1 MAKPLYRRVLLK
13 ASGEA
18 LMGEQHFGI
27 DVSVVDRIASDIA
40 EARALGVEV
49 GVVIGGGNIFR
60 GVAVASKGGDRV
72 TGDHM
77 GMLATVI
84 NSLALRTSLVKIG
97 VDAVVLSAIAMP
109 ELCESFSQ
117 RQATAYMN
125 AGKVVIFAGGTGNPF
140 FTTDSAAALRAA
152 EIGAD
157 ALFKGTQVD
166 GVYSADPK
174 KDPTAV
180 RYSHISHAEVIRN
193 GLAIMDT
200 AAIALARE
208 NNIPIIVYSIHEK
221 GGFGEILERRR
232 PLHDRR
238 RLIGGTWCG
247 KSGSR
252 SESDDRRGKFQ
263 RHPNAAWTERSRRSR
278 PILLRC
284 APAAP
289 RPICSIRSRCRPMA
303 ARCRSHQVATVSVPE
318 PRMISVSVWDKSMV
332 GAVDRA
338 IRESNLGFNPIM
350 DGTTLRIPLPELNEQ
365 RRKELVK
372 IAHNYAENA
381 KVAVRHVRR
390 DGMEHLKKAEKDGDI
405 SEDEHRKQSG
415 SRAENDRRDDL
426 HDRQPAFRQGS
437 RDHAGLKRPS
447 GEEAEG
453 KK

>member
-1 MAKPLYRRVLLK
+1 MPSRPPYRRVLLK

-18 LMGEQHFGI
+18 LMGEQGFGI
-27 DVSVVDRIASDIA
+27 DVSVADRIASDIA

-84 NSLALRTSLVKIG
+84 NSLALRTSLVKLG

-166 GVYSADPK
+166 GVYSADPN
-174 KDPTAV
+174 KDPSAV
-180 RYSHISHAEVIRN
+180 RYDRISHHEVIRN

-208 NNIPIIVYSIHEK
+208 NNIPIIVYSIHEQ
-221 GGFGEILERRR
+221 GGFGAILKGE
-232 PLHDRR
+232 
-238 RLIGGTWCG
+238 G
-247 KSGSR
+247 
-252 SESDDRRGKFQ
+252 
-263 RHPNAAWTERSRRSR
+263 
-278 PILLRC
+278 RC
-284 APAAP
+284 T
-289 RPICSIRSRCRPMA
+289 I
-303 ARCRSHQVATVSVPE
+303 VA
-318 PRMISVSVWDKSMV
+318 D
-332 GAVDRA
+332 A
-338 IRESNLGFNPIM
+338 
-350 DGTTLRIPLPELNEQ
+350 
-365 RRKELVK
+365 
-372 IAHNYAENA
+372 
-381 KVAVRHVRR
+381 
-390 DGMEHLKKAEKDGDI
+390 
-405 SEDEHRKQSG
+405 
-415 SRAENDRRDDL
+415 
-426 HDRQPAFRQGS
+426 
-437 RDHAGLKRPS
+437 
-447 GEEAEG
+447 
-453 KK
+453 